1 MKKHIKLA
9 SWIDFYIKITR
20 RDPDLDER
28 TIVDEHIPVNSSS
41 FDEQQLK
48 ENLDR
53 VNMWIGNCDQKASFI
68 FAIIGVVLSI
78 CFTSDSFKYIKNDI
92 VNPIVSTLENTTFI
106 RLLTIVEALL
116 LLFIFGLLIMSIFRM
131 IFALRAKID
140 LRKLSQPG
148 MESNSMLHYQTI
160 SNMTY
165 QEFCENEV
173 HVLNDLRSQFYINSC
188 ICTSKFENY
197 KKGIKCLE
205 WSIVLSIVLIISLLT
220 HLIWK

>member
-1 MKKHIKLA
+1 MKKHIKLTR
-9 SWIDFYIKITR
+9 WIDFYIKVTR
-20 RDPDLDER
+20 RNPDLEER

-68 FAIIGVVLSI
+68 LAIIGVVLSI

-92 VNPIVSTLENTTFI
+92 VNPIVSTLENSTTI
-106 RLLTIVEALL
+106 SVLHIVEALL
-116 LLFIFGLLIMSIFRM
+116 LLFILGLLIMSIFRM
-131 IFALRAKID
+131 IFALRAKTD
-140 LRKLSQPG
+140 LQKLSQPG

-160 SNMTY
+160 ANMTY

-173 HVLNDLRSQFYINSC
+173 HVLNDLRSQFYVNSC
-188 ICTSKFENY
+188 ICTSKFDNY
-197 KKGIKCLE
+197 KKGVKCLE
-205 WSIVLSIVLIISLLT
+205 WSIILSVVLVFSLLI
-220 HLIWK
+220 H